1 MGSNSSTIVEDPE
14 SKIFYITSFSS
25 RKESLPPF
33 VGLERHKCSIVQLE
47 LDKLIYFALMAE
59 GFPATEE
66 LNQVREYT
74 HITNK
79 FNCLFCINIQKFEKE
94 ILLIFS

>member
-25 RKESLPPF
+25 HKESLPPF

-66 LNQVREYT
+66 LNQVREYIHLT
-74 HITNK
+74 DK
-79 FNCLFCINIQKFEKE
+79 FNCLFYSKIRKRNNSNFFMI
-94 ILLIFS
+94 